1 MPRDCRIYLE
11 DILDAVHKVRAYTD
25 GLSKT
30 AFLRDDKTFD
40 AVVRNLEIIG
50 EAAKNI
56 PDTVRA
62 DAPGVEWK
70 KIAGLRDILIHEYF
84 GIDGEIVWD
93 IVQHK
98 LPNLETAVQRLLTD
112 LG

>member
-1 MPRDCRIYLE
+1 MPRDCRVYLE
-11 DILDAVHKVRAYTD
+11 DILASIKKARSYTG
-25 GLSKT
+25 GLSRA
-30 AFLRDDKTFD
+30 AFLQDDKTFD
-40 AVVRNLEIIG
+40 AVVRNLEVIG

-56 PDTVRA
+56 PEDDRVKC
-62 DAPGVEWK
+62 PEVEWR

-98 LPNLETAVQRLLTD
+98 LPSLETAVMKMLSETL
-112 LG
+112 